1 MPLTAQEKNQIAQ
14 GTLSATQ
21 VALTAQLPATPFL
34 FGPQAFAVLP
44 FIPLALGITSL
55 FAPGGPL
62 GPPGFP
68 IGPTKE
74 ELFGPV
80 DALALRG
87 LKARISKSPFDR
99 STVISTFD
107 QDPILPQ
114 LVEEAAV
121 RRFASQQDFS
131 ELQRARDEVID
142 VFAET
147 AEARG
152 FLPNVPAGLRGGV
165 FRPSADAP
173 IQFVEGDFV

>member
-14 GTLSATQ
+14 G
-21 VALTAQLPATPFL
+21 ALTASQVGLTASLPATPFL
-34 FGPQAFAVLP
+34 LGPQAFAVLP
-44 FIPLALGITSL
+44 FLPIALGITTL

-80 DALALRG
+80 EALARRG

-121 RRFASQQDFS
+121 RKFAQQQDFS
-131 ELQRARDEVID
+131 ELGRAREEVVN

-147 AEARG
+147 AAARG
-152 FLPNVPAGLRGGV
+152 FLPNVPETLRGGV
-165 FRPSADAP
+165 FRPTASAP
-173 IQFVEGDFV
+173 IQFVEGNFL